1 MVLGSGDD
9 PENIDFAEGALTAVS
24 EKAVT
29 LATPYAGVLSIPIE
43 LVRKLV
49 VQGQGRRLLID
60 PAGHHLGD
68 EYSKTAPLDPPQ
80 PEGGVLE
87 RVLDLPVVP
96 DSPCFL
102 ILDVIQVVSENSD
115 PAFSQRIRDGELRTY
130 IAVNGKRIDY
140 LNRYIKTSNI
150 ASERVAI
157 PIPAGALR
165 AARIRSGWN

>member
-1 MVLGSGDD
+1 M
-9 PENIDFAEGALTAVS
+9 
-24 EKAVT
+24 
-29 LATPYAGVLSIPIE
+29 
-43 LVRKLV
+43 
-49 VQGQGRRLLID
+49 ID
-60 PAGHHLGD
+60 PAAHHLGD

-87 RVLDLPVVP
+87 RTLELPVVP

-150 ASERVAI
+150 ATERVAI
-157 PIPAGALR
+157 PIPAESLHPGKNS
-165 AARIRSGWN
+165 IRLELTMATEEKQLDDFGVLQMAVEFRQAPNHVLELAP